1 MAEEI
6 ERKYLIDPARWQ
18 PSGSGIKIMQCYL
31 VRSKQMTLRLR
42 MADNKAF
49 LTIKGPTRGIT
60 RSEFEYEIPRQDALD
75 MLKEFPVS
83 SSVCKT
89 RYHVTVGSH
98 LWEVDI
104 FEGENAGLAIAE
116 IELASADETFE
127 MPEWVTQ
134 EVSTDRRYRN
144 AYLADHPY
152 SQWH

>member
-83 SSVCKT
+83 GSITKT
-89 RYHVTVGSH
+89 RYYEQVGSYR
-98 LWEVDI
+98 WEVDV
-104 FEGENAGLAIAE
+104 FAGENSGLYLAE
-116 IELASADETFE
+116 IELPAADAEFE
-127 MPEWVTQ
+127 LPDWVTQ

>member
-49 LTIKGPTRGIT
+49 LTIKGPTLGIT